1 MSVAASVA
9 AVEASGSQ
17 GTWKTLIGDPG
28 MTAEYP
34 ATAWSGW
41 NFCNGAKGPEEY
53 DRLNFSSPRLADCQ
67 ISSKG
72 KNAVSVEDNLLRAGE
87 SIPGENETKDV
98 EVFAREKELYLGRLC
113 ARPFATDKKTNLAI
127 GL

>member
-1 MSVAASVA
+1 MYSFILFCTVSVAASVA

-34 ATAWSGW
+34 ATAWCGW

-53 DRLNFSSPRLADCQ
+53 DHLNFPSPRLADCL
-67 ISSKG
+67 ISSEG
-72 KNAVSVEDNLLRAGE
+72 KNASNADWTSSN
-87 SIPGENETKDV
+87 
-98 EVFAREKELYLGRLC
+98 
-113 ARPFATDKKTNLAI
+113 
-127 GL
+127 